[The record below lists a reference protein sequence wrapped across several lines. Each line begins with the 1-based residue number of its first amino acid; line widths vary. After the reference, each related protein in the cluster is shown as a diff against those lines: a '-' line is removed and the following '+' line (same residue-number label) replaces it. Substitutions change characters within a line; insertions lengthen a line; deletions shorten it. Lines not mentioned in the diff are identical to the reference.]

1 MNTNRFE
8 TFYDAVLAIVI
19 TILVLKIP
27 QPLSPTWGAV
37 YANSLNFSTYAIVFL
52 AIINIWY
59 NNHHLFQIF
68 DEINNRALF
77 AYGLSLFLTSLFPYF
92 ALWISTN
99 LYSLTAETIF
109 GIIIIFAILSHII
122 ALFAVYGANGYNDRL
137 ENLNIKPIHILF
149 PIIILILGFIISYTV
164 YPPAIYVACL
174 LSVLVSII
182 YNRVQRE
189 EFEDTERFEA
199 LIDAIVAIIITIIVL
214 EIPLAADGSL
224 GALLDLKL
232 EFFAYIIS
240 FIVVFNMWKLTYNV
254 FAIVNKINYNVIWSI
269 ASMLFFLSLIP
280 YLTTF
285 VSMNFHEFV
294 PQCLYGLDF
303 MIISIC
309 SFIGTYQMKRLDKSN
324 VYLQK
329 TFDNYNNF
337 IITMVLT
344 CIFII
349 IGYYYYPP
357 IIIISCLLSISIQ
370 WIFFIKKINLLE
382 IV

>member
-27 QPLSPTWGAV
+27 QPLAPTWGAF

-59 NNHHLFQIF
+59 NNHKLFQNIH
-68 DEINNRALF
+68 EINNNALF
-77 AYGLSLFLTSLFPYF
+77 AYGFSLFLTSLFPYF
-92 ALWISTN
+92 ALWISSY
-99 LYSLTAETIF
+99 LYSLTAETVF
-109 GIIIIFAILSHII
+109 GLIILFANISHII
-122 ALFAVYGANGYNDRL
+122 ALIAVFGTGYDEKL
-137 ENLNIKPIHILF
+137 KELNIKPIHLLF
-149 PIIILILGFIISYTV
+149 PIIILLIGFAVSYMF
-164 YPPAIYVACL
+164 YPPGIYVACL
-174 LSVLVSII
+174 LSVLISIV
-182 YNRVQRE
+182 YNKSQKG

-214 EIPLAADGSL
+214 EIPLAANGSL

-232 EFFAYIIS
+232 EFLAYIIS

-254 FAIVNKINYNVIWSI
+254 FAIVKKINYKVIWST
-269 ASMLFFLSLIP
+269 ATMLFFLSLIP

-285 VSMNFHEFV
+285 VSMNFHDFV
-294 PQCLYGLDF
+294 PQCLYGIDF
-303 MIISIC
+303 MIISTC
-309 SFIGTYQMKRLDKSN
+309 SFIGTYEMKKIDESN
-324 VYLQK
+324 IYLQK
-329 TFDNYNNF
+329 AFDNYNNF
-337 IITMVLT
+337 IITIVFT

-357 IIIISCLLSISIQ
+357 IIIFSCLLSIIIQ
-370 WIFFIKKINLLE
+370 WIFVAKKVNLLE
-382 IV
+382 II